1 MKITILLL
9 LSLWSVAGIFLYL
22 SMFDSTNQVKPWK
35 SVVNVIFSGPIMITI
50 TVLSLAIGVL
60 AETWGWFSRKY
71 RTWLF
76 N

>member
-1 MKITILLL
+1 MKIAILLL
-9 LSLWSVAGIFLYL
+9 LSIWSIAGIFLYL

-35 SVVNVIFSGPIMITI
+35 SVVNVIVSGPIMIAI
-50 TVLSLAIGVL
+50 TLLSLVIGVL
-60 AETWGWFSRKY
+60 AETWEWFSRKY

>member
-22 SMFDSTNQVKPWK
+22 SMFDSTSQVKPWK
-35 SVVNVIFSGPIMITI
+35 SVVNVIISGPIMIAI
-50 TVLSLAIGVL
+50 TLLSLVIGL
-60 AETWGWFSRKY
+60 IAETWGWFSRKY

>member
-1 MKITILLL
+1 MKITILIL

-35 SVVNVIFSGPIMITI
+35 SAVNVILSGPIMITI